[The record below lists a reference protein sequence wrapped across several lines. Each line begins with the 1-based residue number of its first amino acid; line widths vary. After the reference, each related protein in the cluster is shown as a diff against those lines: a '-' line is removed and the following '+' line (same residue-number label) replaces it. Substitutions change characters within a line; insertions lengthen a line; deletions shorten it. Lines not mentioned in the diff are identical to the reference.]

1 MVGFSGRP
9 NRCDGAAGLGET
21 LISGTAGGLGVV
33 LRFGISGA
41 RVTVGTT
48 GAVAACDSGEGPI
61 FVVFRGLGVNSDRA
75 DTSSFNS
82 TTFQSFLKETIGLP
96 GASDTAVGVGSFGLR
111 SFSLNP
117 VAERS
122 SSLLISLPSF
132 IFTSGTFSASALTS
146 SAGFD
151 FDSAGFNV

>member
-1 MVGFSGRP
+1 
-9 NRCDGAAGLGET
+9 

-33 LRFGISGA
+33 FRLGISGA
-41 RVTVGTT
+41 RVTVGTA
-48 GAVAACDSGEGPI
+48 GAVAACNSGGGLG
-61 FVVFRGLGVNSDRA
+61 FVGFRGLGVKAGRA
-75 DTSSFNS
+75 ETSSFSS
-82 TTFQSFLKETIGLP
+82 TTFQFFWKETIGLP
-96 GASDTAVGVGSFGLR
+96 GASETAVGVGSFGLR

-122 SSLLISLPSF
+122 SSLLISFPSF
-132 IFTSGTFSASALTS
+132 SFTSGTFSASALTS